1 MESSSGSP
9 PPGDAPASGGSP
21 WTPRSTRAA
30 TDPALP
36 RMDRVPLAGVRVADL
51 SRVLAGPYCTMV
63 LADLGA
69 DVVKVE
75 RPEGGDET
83 RSWGPPFAG
92 GEAAYYLSVNRSKRS
107 CALDLSQPEGRALA
121 LELCAGADIVIE
133 NFKVGGAD
141 RLGVGYDQV
150 RERNPRVVYCS
161 ITGFGSERTPP
172 GRPGY
177 DFVAQAESG
186 LMSITGPEEGPPYKV
201 GVALVDVLTGLHAA
215 AAVLGALH
223 GGEGAR
229 IEVPLLD
236 SGLASLV
243 NVAQN
248 ALVTATDP
256 ERHGNAHP
264 NIVPYQDFETSS
276 GRIAVAAANDGLF
289 RALCSVLDLPALPAD
304 DRFSTNAGR
313 VEHRRELIPLLQE
326 RFRERSAEDW
336 LTGLDA
342 AGVPAGKVRS
352 VPDALEAAAAAGRAV
367 TVTLEH
373 PTAGTLDLVGSPIW
387 GATRSDPTPPPLL
400 GEHTAEV
407 LTELGRSEDEIAG
420 LAARGVVG
428 LPQAASP
435 PPANDGH

>member
-1 MESSSGSP
+1 
-9 PPGDAPASGGSP
+9 
-21 WTPRSTRAA
+21 
-30 TDPALP
+30 
-36 RMDRVPLAGVRVADL
+36 
-51 SRVLAGPYCTMV
+51 MV

-92 GEAAYYLSVNRSKRS
+92 GEAAYYLSVNRNKRS

-121 LELCAGADIVIE
+121 LDLCARADIVIE

-150 RERNPRVVYCS
+150 RERNPHVVYCS

-177 DFVAQAESG
+177 DFVAQAETG
-186 LMSITGPEEGPPYKV
+186 LMSITGAEEGPPYKV

-236 SGLASLV
+236 SGLAGLV

-248 ALVTATDP
+248 ALVTGREP

-264 NIVPYQDFETSS
+264 NIVPYQDFDTAS

-289 RALCSVLDLPALPAD
+289 RALCSVLGLPELPED
-304 DRFSTNAGR
+304 DRFGTNAAR
-313 VEHRRELIPLLQE
+313 VEHRTELIPVLQE
-326 RFRERSAEDW
+326 RLGRRPAEDW
-336 LTGLDA
+336 LTDLDA

-352 VPDALEAAAAAGRAV
+352 VPDALEAAAAAGRSATH
-367 TVTLEH
+367 TVEH
-373 PTAGTLDLVGSPIW
+373 PTAGALELVASPIW
-387 GATRSDPTPPPLL
+387 GVTRPDPTPPPLL
-400 GEHTAEV
+400 GEHTADV
-407 LTELGRSEDEIAG
+407 LGELGRSNDEIDE
-420 LAARGVVG
+420 LARRGV
-428 LPQAASP
+428 LRLAR
-435 PPANDGH
+435 

>member
-1 MESSSGSP
+1 MERSSGSAP
-9 PPGDAPASGGSP
+9 PQGDAAGGEPSA
-21 WTPRSTRAA
+21 RSA
-30 TDPALP
+30 
-36 RMDRVPLAGVRVADL
+36 PLAGVRVADL

-92 GEAAYYLSVNRSKRS
+92 GEAAYYLSVNRNKRS
-107 CALDLSQPEGRALA
+107 CALDLSKEEGRALA
-121 LELCAGADIVIE
+121 LELCARADIVVE

-141 RLGVGYDQV
+141 RLGVGYDHV

-177 DFVAQAESG
+177 DFVAQAETG

-236 SGLASLV
+236 SGLAGLV

-248 ALVTATDP
+248 ALVTGREP

-289 RALCSVLDLPALPAD
+289 RALCSVLGIPELPDGRPIQDERRPRGAPRGARAAPAGALRRAF
-304 DRFSTNAGR
+304 RRGLAERSRRGRRAGR
-313 VEHRRELIPLLQE
+313 QGAIGAGCARRGG
-326 RFRERSAEDW
+326 RGR
-336 LTGLDA
+336 
-342 AGVPAGKVRS
+342 PARD
-352 VPDALEAAAAAGRAV
+352 P
-367 TVTLEH
+367 H
-373 PTAGTLDLVGSPIW
+373 
-387 GATRSDPTPPPLL
+387 GATTRPPARWSSWPRRSGAPPGPTRPRRRSSASTPPRCCGSSGAPI
-400 GEHTAEV
+400 
-407 LTELGRSEDEIAG
+407 R
-420 LAARGVVG
+420 R
-428 LPQAASP
+428 
-435 PPANDGH
+435 

>member
-1 MESSSGSP
+1 MQSSSGS
-9 PPGDAPASGGSP
+9 APL
-21 WTPRSTRAA
+21 T
-30 TDPALP
+30 
-36 RMDRVPLAGVRVADL
+36 GVRVADL

-92 GEAAYYLSVNRSKRS
+92 GEAAYYLSVNRGKRS

-121 LELCAGADIVIE
+121 LELCAGAEVVVE

-141 RLGVGYDQV
+141 RLGVGYEQV

-161 ITGFGSERTPP
+161 ITGFGSEREPR

-201 GVALVDVLTGLHAA
+201 GVALVDVLAGLHAA
-215 AAVLGALH
+215 SAVLAALH
-223 GGEGAR
+223 GGEGAQ

-236 SGLASLV
+236 SGLAGLV

-248 ALVTATDP
+248 ALVTGTDP

-289 RALCSVLDLPALPAD
+289 RALCSAMGLDSLPDD
-304 DRFSTNAGR
+304 DRFATNAAR
-313 VEHRRELIPLLQE
+313 VEHRRELIPLLEE
-326 RFRERSAEDW
+326 RFHERPAEDW
-336 LTGLDA
+336 LADLET
-342 AGVPAGKVRS
+342 AGVPSGKVRS
-352 VPDALEAAAAAGRAV
+352 VPDALAAAAAAGRPATV
-367 TVTLEH
+367 TVEH
-373 PTAGTLDLVGSPIW
+373 PTAGSLDLVRSPIW
-387 GATRSDPTPPPLL
+387 GATRAEATPPPLL

-407 LTELGRSEDEIAG
+407 LGELGRSTEEIEQ

-428 LPQAASP
+428 LR
-435 PPANDGH
+435 

>member
-1 MESSSGSP
+1 MESSQGS
-9 PPGDAPASGGSP
+9 A
-21 WTPRSTRAA
+21 
-30 TDPALP
+30 
-36 RMDRVPLAGVRVADL
+36 PLAGVRVADL

-107 CALDLSQPEGRALA
+107 CALDLSQPEGRELA
-121 LELCAGADIVIE
+121 LELCVRADVVME

-141 RLGVGYDQV
+141 RLGVGFEQV

-161 ITGFGSERTPP
+161 ITGFGSERRPP

-201 GVALVDVLTGLHAA
+201 GVALVDVLAGLHAA
-215 AAVLGALH
+215 AAVLAALH
-223 GGEGAR
+223 GGDGAR

-236 SGLASLV
+236 SGLAGLV
-243 NVAQN
+243 NVTQN
-248 ALVTATDP
+248 AIVTGKDP

-289 RALCSVLDLPALPAD
+289 RVLCSVMALEELPSD
-304 DRFSTNAGR
+304 ERFATNAGR
-313 VEHRRELIPLLQE
+313 VEHRAELVPVLQQ

-336 LTGLDA
+336 LAELDA
-342 AGVPAGKVRS
+342 AGVPAGKVRT
-352 VPDALEAAAAAGRAV
+352 VPDALSAAAEAGRPA
-367 TVTLEH
+367 TVRLEH
-373 PTAGTLDLVGSPIW
+373 PTAGSLDFVGSPIW
-387 GATRSDPTPPPLL
+387 GATRADPTPPPLL
-400 GEHTAEV
+400 GEHTAAV
-407 LTELGRSEDEIAG
+407 LAELGRSAEEIAE
-420 LAARGVVG
+420 LAVRGVVG
-428 LPQAASP
+428 LARGASAPPQ
-435 PPANDGH
+435 NDGH